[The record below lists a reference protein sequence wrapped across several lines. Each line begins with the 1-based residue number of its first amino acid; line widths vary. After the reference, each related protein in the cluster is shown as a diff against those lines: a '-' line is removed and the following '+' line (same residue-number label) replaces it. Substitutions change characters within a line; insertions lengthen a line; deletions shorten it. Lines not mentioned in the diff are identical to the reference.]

1 MHVTIK
7 DICLEMEE
15 WPTVIMGDGCNVNL
29 GATDQL
35 TEYLGLHNESIT
47 KVCCSCH
54 RWIY

>member
-15 WPTVIMGDGCNVNL
+15 WPTVIMGDGCSVNL

-54 RWIY
+54 R